1 MHNNIIFILLNY
13 RGTSFCTSTY
23 RAFGLICGQILT
35 LSMLNMISSFIM
47 VVGKLFICG
56 FCVSGAYIYMSQVP
70 NEELDN
76 RTIPLG
82 KHVSYKFK

>member
-1 MHNNIIFILLNY
+1 
-13 RGTSFCTSTY
+13 
-23 RAFGLICGQILT
+23 
-35 LSMLNMISSFIM
+35 MLNMISSFIM